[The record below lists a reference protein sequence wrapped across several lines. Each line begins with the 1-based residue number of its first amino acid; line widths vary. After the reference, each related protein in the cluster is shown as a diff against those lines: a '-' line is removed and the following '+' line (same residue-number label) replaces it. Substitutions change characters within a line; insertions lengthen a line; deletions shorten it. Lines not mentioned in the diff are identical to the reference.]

1 MRAAIRFV
9 ACCAATLGALS
20 AQAGGYTEG
29 PDLSNNRL
37 APTVVPADP
46 GSNIVKGTMGYSGV
60 VLDRDFFSIT
70 VAPGLQLAAL
80 VLKPG
85 TVVGGGA
92 SFIGM
97 QSGPAITVDPDTVS
111 SGAALLGWHIYS
123 SADIGTDIL
132 PLMGGGPDKIGFS
145 GALPAGTYS
154 FWVQELAP
162 AFPGEPFP
170 PFPYEFD
177 FQLTAV
183 PEPASAWLLLLG
195 GAGLLLR
202 ARRQRADRA

>member
-1 MRAAIRFV
+1 MRTASRFV
-9 ACCAATLGALS
+9 ASCAAALGAMS

-37 APTVVPADP
+37 APTVVPVDP
-46 GSNIVKGTMGYSGV
+46 GSNLVTGTMGYTGV

-92 SFIGM
+92 SFLGM
-97 QSGPAITVDPDTVS
+97 QAGPAITVDPDTIS

-123 SADIGTDIL
+123 SADIGTNIL
-132 PLMGGGPDKIGFS
+132 PAMGGGPDKIGFS

-162 AFPGEPFP
+162 SFPGEPFP
-170 PFPYEFD
+170 PFPYAFD
-177 FQLTAV
+177 LQITAV
-183 PEPASAWLLLLG
+183 PEPASALLMLLG

-202 ARRQRADRA
+202 SRRRAA

>member
-1 MRAAIRFV
+1 MRTAIRFV
-9 ACCAATLGALS
+9 ASCAAALGALS

-37 APTVVPADP
+37 APTGVPVDP
-46 GSNIVKGTMGYSGV
+46 GSNIVKGTMGYTGV

-70 VAPGLQLAAL
+70 VAPGYLLTQL
-80 VLKPG
+80 VLGPS

-92 SFIGM
+92 SFLGM
-97 QSGPAITVDPDTVS
+97 QAGGAITVDPDTVS
-111 SGAALLGWHIYS
+111 NGSQLLGWHIYS
-123 SADIGTDIL
+123 SADIGTNIL

-162 AFPGEPFP
+162 SFPGEPFP

-177 FQLTAV
+177 LRIQAV
-183 PEPASAWLLLLG
+183 PEPASALLMLLG
-195 GAGLLLR
+195 GAGLLR
-202 ARRQRADRA
+202 WARPRR